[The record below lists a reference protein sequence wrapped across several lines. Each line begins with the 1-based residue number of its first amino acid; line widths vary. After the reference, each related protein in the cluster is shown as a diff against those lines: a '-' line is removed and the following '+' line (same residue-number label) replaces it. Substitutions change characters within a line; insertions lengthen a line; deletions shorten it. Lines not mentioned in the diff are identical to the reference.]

1 MTARHWTLVVL
12 IAVVAA
18 AGGYFFARQNHAH
31 AGGASAD
38 GGRRVAFYQSPMHPW
53 IKSDR
58 PGKCTICGMDL
69 VPVYEGDTG
78 HAQSSALVMLP
89 PASASVIGM
98 KTSEVARGNWVKT
111 LRVNGVLE
119 ADETRRRVVSAHVP
133 GRIEKLYVNEIG
145 ARVEA
150 GQPLAMLY
158 SPEVQTAQRQYV
170 ERFRA
175 GPSAVTA
182 SELADARERLLAMGL
197 LPHEIAELEETLRP
211 QATVEVHAHAG
222 GTIISRAAYVGQY
235 VDTHDK
241 IFEVADF
248 STLWFVFD
256 AYEADLPDIR
266 EGLPVEVTVANGGE
280 AMVAPITFVDPNMN
294 PLNRTARV
302 RVVLDNASGA
312 LKHGQLATGRV
323 RIEKQD
329 TLLVPRSAVLHTR
342 ARPVVF
348 VEKGE
353 GAYEPRTVTLG
364 HAGDEAYAVIDGL
377 RAGERVVTQGALLLD
392 GQAQLAHATTESSH
406 EHAHGHAAEKAPS
419 TSADGIDAAQLE
431 ALVLAAADV
440 SAALAADDLPGFQKM
455 YPKLHDAFTKASS
468 LPESLKTQGEK
479 LVDGPDLKAA
489 RRAFEPFSTGL
500 ADLARAAHLHHRG
513 VVKIF
518 QCPMTPVLGVG
529 RWVQRDAELR
539 NPFFGSAM
547 LECGE
552 EIE

>member
-1 MTARHWTLVVL
+1 MTARHWIL
-12 IAVVAA
+12 IIAIAIAAA
-18 AGGYFFARQNHAH
+18 AGGYFFALKNHAH
-31 AGGASAD
+31 DDDAS

-53 IKSDR
+53 IKSDK

-69 VPVYEGDTG
+69 APVYEGDAG
-78 HAQSSALVMLP
+78 HAQDSALVMLAP
-89 PASASVIGM
+89 VSASVIGVQ
-98 KTSEVARGNWVKT
+98 TSEVTRGNWVKT
-111 LRVNGVLE
+111 LRVNGVFE

-145 ARVEA
+145 AHVEA

-170 ERFRA
+170 ERYRA
-175 GPSAVTA
+175 GPNAVTA

-197 LPHEIAELEETLRP
+197 LPHEIAELEETRRP

-235 VDTHDK
+235 VDTHDT
-241 IFEVADF
+241 IFEVGDF

-256 AYEADLPDIR
+256 AYEADLADLR
-266 EGLPVEVTVANGGE
+266 TGLPVEVTAAGGGE
-280 AMVAPITFVDPNMN
+280 TIVSPIAFIDPNMN

-302 RVVLDNASGA
+302 RVVLDNSSGA
-312 LKHGQLATGRV
+312 LRHGQLATGHV

-329 TLLVPRSAVLHTR
+329 TLLVSRSAVLHTR
-342 ARPVVF
+342 SRPVVF

-364 HAGDEAYAVIDGL
+364 LAGDEAYEVLGGL
-377 RAGERVVTQGALLLD
+377 KAGERVVTQGALLLD
-392 GQAQLAHATTESSH
+392 GQAQLAHTATDSVEGNG
-406 EHAHGHAAEKAPS
+406 HAHAAEAAPAV
-419 TSADGIDAAQLE
+419 SAEGIDAAQLE
-431 ALVLAAADV
+431 ALALAAADV
-440 SAALAADDLPGFQKM
+440 SAALAADDLPGFQKL
-455 YPKLHDAFTKASS
+455 YPKLHDAFTKASTV
-468 LPESLKTQGEK
+468 PQSLKDHGKK
-479 LVDGPDLKAA
+479 LVDGPDLKTA
-489 RRAFEPFSTGL
+489 RRAFEPFSTEL

-513 VVKIF
+513 IVKIF

-529 RWVQRDAELR
+529 RWLQRGPDLR
-539 NPFFGSAM
+539 NPFFGDAM